1 MNPTARDK
9 IRRGEEDDLADLVA
23 ACVEDGMRNFTHSLT
38 ELVNE
43 EFVSRD
49 IAMQFA
55 PNADALASALR
66 GIQTRASGLV
76 GRR

>member
-1 MNPTARDK
+1 
-9 IRRGEEDDLADLVA
+9 IRKGEEDDLADLIP
-23 ACVEDGMRNFTHSLT
+23 ACTEEGMRSFTQSLT

-49 IAMQFA
+49 VAIQFA